1 VANNRKLAAL
11 CIVLLLQGCNPKD
24 KTIKIGLLM
33 DTLQTER
40 WQHDRDAF
48 VKRCGELGAK
58 VLVQVANGND
68 ATMNSQAE
76 NLLTQGVSA
85 LVVIPHN
92 GTASATIV
100 EAAHKANVK
109 VIAYD
114 RLIMNSDL
122 DLYVSIDAVGVGSL
136 QAEYLV
142 KRQPKGNY
150 VIIEGAP
157 TDNNA
162 TLLRQGQMQ
171 VLKPYIDRGD
181 IKIVGDQWAK
191 DWLPVE
197 GLKIMENTLT
207 RVGNKV
213 DAVLASNDGVAGGAI
228 QALAEQKL
236 AGKVLVTG
244 QDADLAACQRIV
256 EGTQT
261 MTIYKSITKEAY
273 KAAEMAVAMAKNEPI
288 TEKTTLVAN
297 GRKDVPSI
305 LLVPMSV
312 DKDNMLATVI
322 ADGFQKKDEVYK
334 TLAAVNPDSKEAAEA
349 KEAAE
354 TKEAVTAKK

>member
-1 VANNRKLAAL
+1 MISLRKSLTLLTA
-11 CIVLLLQGCNPKD
+11 VLFLGCMTKD
-24 KTIKIGLLM
+24 KTLKIGLLM

-48 VKRCGELGAK
+48 VKRCEELGAK

-76 NLLTQGVSA
+76 NLLTQGVSV
-85 LVVIPHN
+85 LVVVPHN
-92 GTASATIV
+92 GTAAATIV
-100 EAAHKANVK
+100 DAAHKANVK

-122 DLYVSIDAVGVGSL
+122 DLYVSIDAVGVGAR

-142 KRQPKGNY
+142 NRMPKGNY
-150 VIIEGAP
+150 VVIEGAP

-162 TLLRQGQMQ
+162 ALLRKGQFQ
-171 VLKPYIDRGD
+171 VLQPYIDRGD

-197 GLKIMENTLT
+197 ALKIMENTLT
-207 RVGNKV
+207 RMGNKV
-213 DAVLASNDGVAGGAI
+213 DAVLASNDGMAGGAI
-228 QALAEQKL
+228 QALAEQNL

-256 EGTQT
+256 EGTQS
-261 MTIYKSITKEAY
+261 MTIYKSLTEEAY
-273 KAAEMAVAMAKNEPI
+273 KAAEMAVAMAKNEPL
-288 TEKTTLVAN
+288 TEKTTMVPN
-297 GRKDVPSI
+297 GKKDVPSI

-312 DKDNMLATVI
+312 DKDNITATII
-322 ADGFQKKDEVYK
+322 ADGFQKKEDVYK
-334 TLAAVNPDSKEAAEA
+334 NLPKETE
-349 KEAAE
+349 
-354 TKEAVTAKK
+354 TAKK

>member
-1 VANNRKLAAL
+1 LNGFFNFFQFRGERMQNRIRLISLGLAAL
-11 CIVLLLQGCNPKD
+11 LLGCQQKD
-24 KTIKIGLLM
+24 KTLKIGLLM

-48 VKRCGELGAK
+48 VARCEKLGAK
-58 VLVQVANGND
+58 VLVQVANSND

-76 NLLTQGVSA
+76 NLLTQGVSV
-85 LVVIPHN
+85 LVVVPHN
-92 GTASATIV
+92 GTAAATIV
-100 EAAHKANVK
+100 DAAHKANVK

-114 RLIMNSDL
+114 RMIMNSDL
-122 DLYVSIDAVGVGSL
+122 DMYVSIDAVGVGAR

-142 KRQPKGNY
+142 KRVPKGNY

-162 TLLRQGQMQ
+162 ALLRQGQMK
-171 VLKPYIDRGD
+171 VLQPYIDKGD

-197 GLKIMENTLT
+197 ALKIMENTLT
-207 RVGNKV
+207 RTGNKV
-213 DAVLASNDGVAGGAI
+213 DAVLSSNDGMAGGAI

-236 AGKVLVTG
+236 AGKVIVTG

-261 MTIYKSITKEAY
+261 MTIYKSLTEEAY
-273 KAAEMAVAMAKNEPI
+273 KAADIAVAMAKGEPI
-288 TEKTTLVAN
+288 TDKTQPMPN
-297 GRKDVPSI
+297 GKKDVPSI

-312 DKDNMLATVI
+312 DKENIDATII
-322 ADGFQKKDEVYK
+322 ADGFHKKEEVYK
-334 TLAAVNPDSKEAAEA
+334 SVAAVQEAPAG
-349 KEAAE
+349 K
-354 TKEAVTAKK
+354 

>member
-1 VANNRKLAAL
+1 MSQRRKILTL
-11 CIVLLLQGCNPKD
+11 CLLVLLQGCNKD

-58 VLVQVANGND
+58 VLVQVANSND

-76 NLLTQGVSA
+76 NLLTQGVSV

-92 GTASATIV
+92 GTAAATIV
-100 EAAHKANVK
+100 DAAHKAGVK

-122 DLYVSIDAVGVGSL
+122 DFFISIDAVGVGAR

-150 VIIEGAP
+150 VIIEGSP

-171 VLKPYIDRGD
+171 VLQPYIDKGD

-197 GLKIMENTLT
+197 ALKIMENTLT
-207 RVGNKV
+207 LTGNKV
-213 DAVLASNDGVAGGAI
+213 DAVLASNDGMAGGAI

-244 QDADLAACQRIV
+244 QDADLAACQRIA

-261 MTIYKSITKEAY
+261 MTIYKSLTEEAY
-273 KAAEMAVAMAKNEPI
+273 KGAELAVALAKNEPI
-288 TEKTTLVAN
+288 TEKTTTVSN
-297 GRKDVPSI
+297 GKKDVTSI

-312 DKDNMLATVI
+312 DKDNILATVI
-322 ADGFQKKDEVYK
+322 ADGFHKKEDVFKKAE
-334 TLAAVNPDSKEAAEA
+334 TNRLAAEE
-349 KEAAE
+349 
-354 TKEAVTAKK
+354 

>member
-1 VANNRKLAAL
+1 MRINRTLAA
-11 CIVLLLQGCNPKD
+11 ISIGFLLLGCNPKD

-48 VKRCGELGAK
+48 VKRCEELGAK

-122 DLYVSIDAVGVGSL
+122 DLYVSIDAVGVGAR

-142 KRQPKGNY
+142 KRMPKGNY

-162 TLLRQGQMQ
+162 ALLRQGQMQ
-171 VLKPYIDRGD
+171 VLQPYIDKGD

-197 GLKIMENTLT
+197 ALKIMENTLT

-213 DAVLASNDGVAGGAI
+213 DAVLSSNDGMAGGAI

-244 QDADLAACQRIV
+244 QDADLAACQRIA

-261 MTIYKSITKEAY
+261 MTIYKSLTEEAY
-273 KAAEMAVAMAKNEPI
+273 KAAEMAVAMAKGEPL
-288 TEKTTLVAN
+288 TEKTSMVPN
-297 GRKDVPSI
+297 GKKDVPSI

-312 DKDNMLATVI
+312 DKDNMMATII

-334 TLAAVNPDSKEAAEA
+334 TLAAVNPEAAESKEAIES
-349 KEAAE
+349 K
-354 TKEAVTAKK
+354 VTEPVKK